1 MSLQNKLREADLA
14 DDFEITLRFEAGA
27 DVIHA
32 YDGHFDNALNDT
44 DFASTVARVICQS
57 GFDNEAIND
66 MRGQD
71 FLEDYERDGSGFEYF
86 VSEAINE
93 NFYELGFLDTTLEQY
108 DYKRGFLTF
117 EASVTTTVGDIM
129 ASPEGLF
136 IGWSATV
143 PTNIGELTING

>member
-32 YDGHFDNALNDT
+32 FDDHFRRALDDT
-44 DFASTVARVICQS
+44 DFASTVAGVVCHG
-57 GFDNEAIND
+57 GFDNQAISD
-66 MRGQD
+66 MRSQD
-71 FLEDYERDGSGFEYF
+71 FLEDYERDGSGFEHF
-86 VSEAINE
+86 VAQVISE
-93 NFYELGFLDTTLEQY
+93 NFYELDFLDTTLEQY

-117 EASVTTTVGDIM
+117 EASVTTTVGNIRT
-129 ASPEGLF
+129 SPAGLF
-136 IGWSATV
+136 AGWSTTV

>member
-1 MSLQNKLREADLA
+1 MSLQGKLREAALA

-32 YDGHFDNALNDT
+32 YADHFHDALGNT
-44 DFASTVARVICQS
+44 DFASIVAGVICHS
-57 GFDNEAIND
+57 GFNNEAISD

-71 FLEDYERDGSGFEYF
+71 FLENYERDGSGFEYF
-86 VSEAINE
+86 VSETINE

-129 ASPEGLF
+129 NSPKDLF
-136 IGWSATV
+136 VGWSTTV

>member
-1 MSLQNKLREADLA
+1 MSLQGKLREAALA

-32 YDGHFDNALNDT
+32 YADHFHDALGNT
-44 DFASTVARVICQS
+44 DFASIVARVICHG
-57 GFDNEAIND
+57 GFNNEAISD

-86 VSEAINE
+86 VSEVISD
-93 NFYELGFLDTTLEQY
+93 NFYELDFLDTTLEQY

-117 EASVTTTVGDIM
+117 EASVSTTVRDVLN
-129 ASPEGLF
+129 SPEDLF
-136 IGWSATV
+136 SGWSTSV
-143 PTNIGELTING
+143 PTSIGELTIDG

>member
-1 MSLQNKLREADLA
+1 MSLQNKLREAALA

-71 FLEDYERDGSGFEYF
+71 FLEDYGRDGSGFESF
-86 VSEAINE
+86 VAQTIGE

-117 EASVTTTVGDIM
+117 EASVTTTVENIM
-129 ASPEGLF
+129 TSPEDLF
-136 IGWSATV
+136 LGWSTTV
-143 PTNIGELTING
+143 STSIGELTING